1 MQRAKTIFDHL
12 EKFENATAL
21 ISSDGQ
27 SWAYNDL
34 LREAHKFENPKFSN
48 HLVFFFA
55 AYDLMSIA
63 AYVGFTRAG
72 AKLMLLSPDISPQ
85 SLKKLELAYRPDYI
99 WDSSSINVNVKKIS
113 RSDSVEIN
121 PELSLLLTT
130 SGSTGS
136 PKFVRISYDNVIS
149 NTNSIISD
157 LAINSQDVA
166 ITTLPMNYSFGLSII
181 NTHLAAGA
189 TLVLN
194 KSSVIERDFWTLV
207 HNNRVTTFGGVPYTY
222 QMLSRL
228 GESFL
233 DETSISYLTQAGGA
247 LQENLVEK
255 FSRILNG
262 IGGNFFVMYGQTEA
276 TARMSIAKSS
286 DLSKS
291 FRTIGKPISGGKFAL
306 SRSDGE
312 MIKAPNTV
320 GELIYY
326 GDNVSLGYA
335 HSFNDLQL
343 GDLNHSILHTG
354 DLAYFD
360 DNGLFYITGRN
371 NRFIKIFGNRVNLD
385 EVQDFL
391 FELGLDAACVG
402 ADDNLIV
409 YITDS
414 LKSEYVLNEVSAFLQ
429 LHRSATKVRVVEG
442 LPRNSSG
449 KIEYAKLN

>member
-1 MQRAKTIFDHL
+1 MRRARTVFDNL
-12 EKFENATAL
+12 GKFENATAL
-21 ISSDGQ
+21 LSSEGQ
-27 SWAYNDL
+27 SWTYNDL
-34 LREAHKFENPKFSN
+34 LREAHRFENPKYLN
-48 HLVFFFA
+48 RLVFFFTS
-55 AYDLMSIA
+55 YDLISIA
-63 AYVGFTRAG
+63 AYVGLTRAG
-72 AKLMLLSPDISPQ
+72 AKLMLLSPDTSPQ
-85 SLKKLELAYRPDYI
+85 SLQKLELAYRPDFI
-99 WDSSSINVNVKKIS
+99 WDSTSANLDVKNIS
-113 RSDSVEIN
+113 GSESVEIN

-136 PKFVRISYDNVIS
+136 PKFVRLSYENVIS
-149 NTNSIISD
+149 NTNSIVSD

-207 HNNRVTTFGGVPYTY
+207 HDNRVTTFGGVPYTY

-233 DETSISYLTQAGGA
+233 DDTSISYLTQAGGA

-255 FSRILNG
+255 FSTILNG
-262 IGGNFFVMYGQTEA
+262 IGGNFIVMYGQTEA
-276 TARMSIAKSS
+276 TARMSIAKSL

-306 SRSDGE
+306 SHNDGKL
-312 MIKAPNTV
+312 IKAPNTV
-320 GELIYY
+320 GELIYF

-402 ADDNLIV
+402 ADDTLVV

-414 LKSEYVLNEVSAFLQ
+414 SKSEYVHNEVSTFLQ
-429 LHRSATKVRVVEG
+429 LHRSATKVKIVES
-442 LPRNSSG
+442 LPRNASG
-449 KIEYAKLN
+449 KLEYAKLN